1 MMNLLGSQR
10 YCSYQEVS
18 GQIEAPGVRRSEDRS
33 EDLRHP
39 TDGQGSGLA
48 PRLDEWLAGWAEQ
61 GLTSEYP
68 WEPTPVVVNGQRV
81 LPFALIDAAWLAEHP
96 EYRATLRE
104 AMRPG

>member
-10 YCSYQEVS
+10 YCSYKEVS

-48 PRLDEWLAGWAEQ
+48 PSNDFVHLAH
-61 GLTSEYP
+61 LRHL
-68 WEPTPVVVNGQRV
+68 PVAQVRKIPH
-81 LPFALIDAAWLAEHP
+81 LHP
-96 EYRATLRE
+96 RW
-104 AMRPG
+104 